1 MRKFIIVFTVFATA
15 FALTAA
21 FANQSNTGC
30 GLGSVIFQ
38 GKSGLISQT
47 LAVTTNGTFAN
58 QTFGITSGTSN
69 CQRFTS
75 IASNERINIFV
86 SENLDN
92 LAIDIARGSGEYL
105 STFAVLMDVREGDR
119 AAFYSKLQRNF
130 SRIFTSPNITHD
142 EVIRNIETVLHS
154 S

>member
-1 MRKFIIVFTVFATA
+1 MKKILVILTVFATA
-15 FALTAA
+15 FAFTAA

-69 CQRFTS
+69 CQRFSS
-75 IASNERINIFV
+75 IASNERINVFV

-105 STFAVLMDVREGDR
+105 STFAVLMDVRESDR
-119 AAFYSKLQRNF
+119 AAFYAKLQRNF
-130 SRIFTSPNITHD
+130 SRIFTSSNVTHD